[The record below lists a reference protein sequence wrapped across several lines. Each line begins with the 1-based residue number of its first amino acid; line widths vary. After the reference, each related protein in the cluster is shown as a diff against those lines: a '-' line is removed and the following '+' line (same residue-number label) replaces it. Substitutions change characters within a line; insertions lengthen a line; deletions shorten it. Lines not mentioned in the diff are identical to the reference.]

1 MILCFLP
8 LSLSSFTSSF
18 LLLFFFLPA
27 SSSSTAF
34 VFLPFWSGWLE
45 ILMEECVCVC
55 VCDVWMPVECV
66 CVCVRCIV
74 VGYQGSNLELSFK
87 GERFPSCFIWSSLSE

>member
-1 MILCFLP
+1 MC
-8 LSLSSFTSSF
+8 
-18 LLLFFFLPA
+18 
-27 SSSSTAF
+27 
-34 VFLPFWSGWLE
+34 VCV
-45 ILMEECVCVC
+45 CVCVC